1 MHEVSLMK
9 GFLEVALTEADRAGA
24 SRIERMRVKAG
35 ALSGVV
41 PEALAFAFEV
51 LAGESPVTAKSKLE
65 IDRIPTGCRCRE
77 CGCDFEPESYEFE
90 CPRCRS
96 NDAEIL
102 RGRELELYQL
112 EIT

>member
-9 GFLEVALTEADRAGA
+9 SILELALSEAKGAGA
-24 SRIERMRVKAG
+24 SRIERIRLRAG

-51 LAGESPVTAKSKLE
+51 LAPESPVTAEAKLA
-65 IDRIPTGCRCRE
+65 IDTIPTGCRCRV
-77 CGCDFEPESYEFE
+77 CGRDFEPNGYVFA
-90 CPRCRS
+90 CPDCGALE
-96 NDAEIL
+96 AEVL
-102 RGRELELYQL
+102 RGRELELYQM